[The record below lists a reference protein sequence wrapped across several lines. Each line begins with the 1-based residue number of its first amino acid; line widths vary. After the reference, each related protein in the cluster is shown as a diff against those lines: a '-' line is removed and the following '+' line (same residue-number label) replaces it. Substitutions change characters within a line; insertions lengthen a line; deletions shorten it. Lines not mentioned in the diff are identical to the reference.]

1 MSDHYSDSRMKPRN
15 KPERQVAAL
24 SASLPDVTPKQRQWA
39 INACFDKIGY
49 VTKKELWCSQCGMV
63 HDMTSGEFSNATD
76 NGELVCPHCGTKLKL
91 KNSNKCKILERC
103 YFTVLTTC
111 QGVQVCRHFIIE
123 KKAWKTNSNINV
135 DHAPEYSI
143 DEAVQNWVFED
154 GTECIM
160 ARPCMQNPY
169 YYDKWDFER
178 AMSIKRKNMFPS
190 YSAPDKYDI
199 NTAFV
204 YPHRRVLPVLRR
216 NGFTMRFN
224 ALSPNEVMKLVLT
237 DREAE
242 TLIKNRQYALLE
254 YKSKRSY
261 KEFCMPYAHS
271 VRVAIRNKYIVKD
284 ASMWYDY
291 LELLSY
297 FHLDTHNAH
306 YVCPAN
312 LKHEHD
318 ILLRRKHRVVRQRLI
333 EQKRK
338 EIAQW
343 EVLYRKEKE
352 RFFGLCFADDNV
364 FVKVIQSVAE
374 MEEEGDKMHHC
385 VFTMDYYKK
394 PYSLI
399 LSARS
404 VRDGARIETVEV
416 SLRSFKVVQSHG
428 LQNSYTPYH
437 DEIIKLVEKNMN
449 IIKKTV

>member
-1 MSDHYSDSRMKPRN
+1 
-15 KPERQVAAL
+15 
-24 SASLPDVTPKQRQWA
+24 
-39 INACFDKIGY
+39 
-49 VTKKELWCSQCGMV
+49 
-63 HDMTSGEFSNATD
+63 
-76 NGELVCPHCGTKLKL
+76 
-91 KNSNKCKILERC
+91 
-103 YFTVLTTC
+103 
-111 QGVQVCRHFIIE
+111 
-123 KKAWKTNSNINV
+123 
-135 DHAPEYSI
+135 
-143 DEAVQNWVFED
+143 
-154 GTECIM
+154 
-160 ARPCMQNPY
+160 
-169 YYDKWDFER
+169 
-178 AMSIKRKNMFPS
+178 MFPS

-204 YPHRRVLPVLRR
+204 YPYRRVLPVLRR

-254 YKSKRSY
+254 YKSKRLY

-312 LKHEHD
+312 LKQEHD

-394 PYSLI
+394 TDSLI

-404 VRDGARIETVEV
+404 VRDGVRIETVEV

-437 DEIIKLVEKNMN
+437 DEIIKLVEKNMD
-449 IIKKTV
+449 IIKKAV